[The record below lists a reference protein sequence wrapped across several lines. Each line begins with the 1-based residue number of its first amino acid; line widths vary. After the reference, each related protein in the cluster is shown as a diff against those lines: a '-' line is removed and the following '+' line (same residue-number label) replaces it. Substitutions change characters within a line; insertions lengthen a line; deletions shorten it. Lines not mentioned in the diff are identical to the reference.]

1 MKLNKP
7 IVPDKKDHSEYS
19 PSGGKR
25 WVNCP
30 ASIRMIKETPKKES
44 SSFYADEGTAAHEL
58 AALCLEEET
67 VPSMYIGKKFNGIT
81 VDKHMAKETYK
92 YVDYVLSKV
101 TWDGQLFIETRI
113 PMFNLEEQM
122 FGTADAI
129 IISEDSFEIID
140 LKYGKGVL
148 VEAEDNYQLAI
159 YAIGIMEWLNT
170 EGISYSDETEI
181 TLTIVQP
188 RAPHI
193 EGPIRSWM
201 VTIAGLRELSHK
213 IKKAVENSKSENPSF
228 GPSPENCRWCEAS
241 PHCKPFAEFNL
252 KAAQLEFADFAKTK
266 NEFSKSFS
274 DRNALTSEQI
284 SQILKHSKA
293 IEQWLKGVTEFA
305 VEEMRRGK
313 EIPNYKLV
321 YGRSIRAWESQS
333 EAEELLLNKGID
345 TEELYTK
352 KFKSPT
358 QMEKILDPKIWD
370 DVKELVFKPTGKIT
384 LAPETDGRSSVSPD
398 YEAAKEWK

>member
-7 IVPDKKDHSEYS
+7 IVPDMKDHSEYS

-30 ASIRMIKETPKKES
+30 ASIRMVKETPKKGS
-44 SSFYADEGTAAHEL
+44 SSFYANEGTAAHEL

-159 YAIGIMEWLNT
+159 YAIGIVEWLNT

-313 EIPNYKLV
+313 EIPTYKLV

>member
-1 MKLNKP
+1 VKLNKP
-7 IVPDKKDHSEYS
+7 VVPDKKDHSEYS

-30 ASIRMIKETPKKES
+30 ASIRMVKEAPKKES
-44 SSFYADEGTAAHEL
+44 SSFYANEGTAAHEL

-67 VPSMYIGKKFNGIT
+67 VPSMYIGKQFNKIIADT
-81 VDKHMAKETYK
+81 HMARETNK
-92 YVDYVLSKV
+92 YVDYVLGKV
-101 TWDGQLFIETRI
+101 TWDSQLFVETRI
-113 PMFNLEEQM
+113 PMFNLEEDM
-122 FGTADAI
+122 FGTSDAI
-129 IISEDSFEIID
+129 IISKDTFEIID

-159 YAIGIMEWLNT
+159 YAIGIVEWLKT
-170 EGISYSDETEI
+170 EGIHYSDETEI

-201 VTIAGLRELSHK
+201 VTIAGLKELSHK
-213 IKKAVENSKSENPSF
+213 IKKAVHNSKSENPSF
-228 GPSPENCRWCEAS
+228 GPSDENCRWCEAS
-241 PHCKPFAEFNL
+241 PFCKPFAEYNV
-252 KAAQLEFADFAKTK
+252 KAAQLEFADFAKPK
-266 NEFSKSFS
+266 NEFSNSLA
-274 DRNALTSEQI
+274 DRNSLSLDQLAK
-284 SQILKHSKA
+284 ILKHSKA

-305 VEEMRRGK
+305 IEEMRRGK
-313 EIPNYKLV
+313 EIPTYKLV
-321 YGRSIRAWESQS
+321 YGRSIRAWENQVA
-333 EAEELLLNKGID
+333 AEELILDKGIEI
-345 TEELYTK
+345 EELYTK

-358 QMEKILDPKIWD
+358 QMEKTLEPKIWEE
-370 DVKELVFKPTGKIT
+370 VKELVFKPTGKIT